1 MTAYSPAAPR
11 RSLTARPMLA
21 LGATALLLT
30 AACTEMPA
38 NDGRQ
43 NTRQGL
49 AGGAA
54 LGAITGALI
63 ADDKAKGA
71 AIGAAVGGIAGAA
84 YGDYLDRQ
92 EAALRGQLGSNV
104 QIVNTGD
111 RLIVTMPQDILFAT
125 DSATLRG
132 DLSADLVTVARS
144 LNEYPR
150 TTVQV
155 IGHTDNTGDAAYN
168 QQLSARR
175 ANAVASV
182 LVNNGVSSS
191 RIQSFGRGEDQP
203 RASNLTP
210 EGRQQNR
217 RVEIVILPTS
227 A

>member
-1 MTAYSPAAPR
+1 MTA
-11 RSLTARPMLA
+11 LTSATTGRNRLTRPMLA
-21 LGATALLLT
+21 LT
-30 AACTEMPA
+30 AAALVLSACSEVQM

-43 NTRQGL
+43 NTRTG
-49 AGGAA
+49 AIGGAA
-54 LGAITGALI
+54 AGAIAGAALSGGSRKGTI
-63 ADDKAKGA
+63 LGA
-71 AIGAAVGGIAGAA
+71 AIGGVAGAA

-125 DSATLRG
+125 DSASLRP
-132 DLSADLVTVARS
+132 DLQGDLVTVARS

-175 ANAVASV
+175 ANSVASI
-182 LVNNGVSSS
+182 LTANGVSPG
-191 RIQSFGRGEDQP
+191 RVQSFGRGEDQP

-217 RVEIVILPTS
+217 RVDIVILPTT
-227 A
+227 

>member
-1 MTAYSPAAPR
+1 MTALNTAPSG
-11 RSLTARPMLA
+11 RSRLTRPMLA
-21 LGATALLLT
+21 LTATALLLT
-30 AACTEMPA
+30 TACTDMA
-38 NDGRQ
+38 MDDGRQ
-43 NTRQGL
+43 KTREGA
-49 AGGAA
+49 AGGAV
-54 LGAITGALI
+54 LGAITGAVLSR
-63 ADDKAKGA
+63 DKGKGA
-71 AIGAAVGGIAGAA
+71 VIGAAVGGLAGAA

-92 EAALRGQLGSNV
+92 EAALRSQLGNNV

-125 DSATLRG
+125 DSSSLRP
-132 DLSADLVTVARS
+132 DLTSDLVTVARS
-144 LNEYPR
+144 LNEYPQ

-175 ANAVASV
+175 ASSVATV
-182 LVNNGVSSS
+182 LIQNGVSSG

-217 RVEIVILPTS
+217 RVEIVILPT